1 MGWNNKDNS
10 RYKWNWKQPMRKL
23 IKMVNAYAVSFRKMG
38 PIPKLDSA
46 YCCTLLQ
53 CP

>member
-1 MGWNNKDNS
+1 MGGNNKDNS
-10 RYKWNWKQPMRKL
+10 RYKWNWKQPTEK
-23 IKMVNAYAVSFRKMG
+23 IV

-53 CP
+53 CPENMNSTF